1 MTGPFRVSRR
11 SWEQLGEV
19 FVYIP
24 AGDCYSSAEDG
35 KLRHT
40 AVGRGKHGTA
50 CDLLSRVQHLF
61 PSLREGISS
70 NPSSSNPCGLCP
82 CFTDSLIGV
91 SSHD

>member
-19 FVYIP
+19 FVFSP

-40 AVGRGKHGTA
+40 VVYRGKHGTA
-50 CDLLSRVQHLF
+50 CDLLSESSVFFLPFVKEF
-61 PSLREGISS
+61 PVIPPPVIHVGCVPALQTA
-70 NPSSSNPCGLCP
+70 C
-82 CFTDSLIGV
+82 
-91 SSHD
+91 